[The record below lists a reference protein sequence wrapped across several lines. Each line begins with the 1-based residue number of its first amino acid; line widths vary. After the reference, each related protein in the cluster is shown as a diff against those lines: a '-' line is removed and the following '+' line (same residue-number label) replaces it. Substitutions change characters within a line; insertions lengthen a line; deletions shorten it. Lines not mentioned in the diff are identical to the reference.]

1 MAAGEVEVTDEW
13 RADLTDLIKPR
24 SGQCRYQAGS
34 CEQNDVPWRLQSAP
48 ISAENVVTIGTQIR
62 RINPQ
67 GAPRLQDAAYF
78 VQASDWIVQM
88 FDGMTH
94 GHRSEAGIGVN
105 GLWQAPHRNRQTLR
119 PANRRRVRVRV
130 QSFGIPAASACRPD
144 KGSVTTA
151 DIQKTCP
158 PIIETQV
165 PSHQIPFELYEWYSF
180 HCPSAA
186 RDGRSKVKVILS
198 IEVAIV

>member
-1 MAAGEVEVTDEW
+1 MAAGKVEVTDEW

-94 GHRSEAGIGVN
+94 GHRSEAGCAG
-105 GLWQAPHRNRQTLR
+105 
-119 PANRRRVRVRV
+119 
-130 QSFGIPAASACRPD
+130 
-144 KGSVTTA
+144 
-151 DIQKTCP
+151 
-158 PIIETQV
+158 
-165 PSHQIPFELYEWYSF
+165 
-180 HCPSAA
+180 
-186 RDGRSKVKVILS
+186 GRSGRGCGRDELRADLLS
-198 IEVAIV
+198 YRAMLA